1 MISDKVESSVTV
13 WSKRLALVL
22 LGWFGSSGYHGI
34 FNLHQEEKVLQHVQ
48 AVDLPKLK
56 AAVKCED
63 RRADKAS
70 SVAGS
75 AILAA
80 NIEGREAPKFNDIPS
95 DNCQHPAGK

>member
-1 MISDKVESSVTV
+1 MSARTVDDAITV
-13 WSKRLALVL
+13 WSKRIGLIL
-22 LGWFGSSGYHGI
+22 LGWFGSSTYHGTL
-34 FNLHQEEKVLQHVQ
+34 NLHREEHVLQHVQ
-48 AVDLPKLK
+48 AVDIPKLK

-80 NIEGREAPKFNDIPS
+80 NIEGREAPKFKDIPS

>member
-1 MISDKVESSVTV
+1 MISDKVESSFTI
-13 WSKRLALVL
+13 WSKRIGLIL
-22 LGWFGSSGYHGI
+22 LGWIGASSYHGV
-34 FNLHQEEKVLQHVQ
+34 FSLHQEEKVLQHVQ

-80 NIEGREAPKFNDIPS
+80 NIEGREAPKFKDIPS
-95 DNCQHPAGK
+95 DTCQHPAGK